1 MKTWTETRELL
12 IAAGIPAEQL
22 PVEWE
27 PGINLRGADLR
38 GANLSGADLRLA
50 DLRGA
55 NLRGANLRGADLS
68 WADLSWAHLRRA
80 DLSGAHLRWADLRE
94 ADLSGAHLREAH
106 LRWAD
111 LRGASGPFTIG
122 YFGKHH
128 AVAAGGYISI
138 GCERRTYD
146 EWLANAEAIGQ
157 ENRYTADEIADYVE
171 WIKLAVARQRRI
183 EEVAQ

>member
-1 MKTWTETRELL
+1 MKTWAETRELL

-38 GANLSGADLRLA
+38 WA

-55 NLRGANLRGADLS
+55 NLR
-68 WADLSWAHLRRA
+68 
-80 DLSGAHLRWADLRE
+80 
-94 ADLSGAHLREAH
+94 EAH
-106 LRWAD
+106 LSE
-111 LRGASGPFTIG
+111 ASGGFTTG
-122 YFGKHH
+122 YFGRHH

-138 GCERRTYD
+138 GCERHIYD

-157 ENRYTADEIADYVE
+157 ENCYTADEIADYVA

-183 EEVAQ
+183 EEVTQ